1 MGDLLRATPEAGVM
15 PRGSL
20 GGAGV
25 RRHGIGRARR
35 FSGRRTGRA
44 LRALGRNGTGWYFP
58 RMRLPC
64 GERARIFFRRL
75 DGRVA
80 ERIQEN
86 AMSET
91 EPSAASGPAILAAEL
106 SAALKD
112 LHRALIRSGSSGV
125 PALQNPST
133 MLFGL
138 IGDPRFAWMGPLWR
152 LIARIDQ
159 QVADEEI
166 AGPEALAALHGEVA
180 GLTGEGKDADA
191 AFRMRH
197 VM

>member
-20 GGAGV
+20 SGAGV
-25 RRHGIGRARR
+25 RRHGTGRARR

-64 GERARIFFRRL
+64 GSGRGFSSVGWMAGWRSVFRR
-75 DGRVA
+75 
-80 ERIQEN
+80 N

-112 LHRALIRSGSSGV
+112 LHRALIRSEIGDD
-125 PALQNPST
+125 PAL
-133 MLFGL
+133 
-138 IGDPRFAWMGPLWR
+138 
-152 LIARIDQ
+152 
-159 QVADEEI
+159 
-166 AGPEALAALHGEVA
+166 
-180 GLTGEGKDADA
+180 
-191 AFRMRH
+191 
-197 VM
+197 